1 MFGLDLYY
9 AAIIKLGL
17 GFICLI
23 FQINLLGKGNLA
35 PSSAM
40 DQVQNYVLGGIIGGV
55 IYNGDIT
62 ILQFFLVLIIWT
74 ILVFTIKFIKNH
86 NKYAKRLIDGRPI
99 TLIANG
105 QVDVGECLR
114 CVISANDL
122 TFKLRAVGIYEIKL
136 VKKAIMEQNGQLTV
150 IQYGDDNIKYPL
162 IIDGQINEDVLDL
175 IHKDSQWV
183 HEELTKKQYQLSDI
197 YMGEYDSGEIYLYP
211 YK

>member
-1 MFGLDLYY
+1 MELYY
-9 AAIIKLGL
+9 TAIVKLSL

-55 IYNGDIT
+55 IYNQDIT
-62 ILQFFLVLIIWT
+62 ILQFFLVLVIWT
-74 ILVFTIKFIKNH
+74 IVVFTLKFLKNH
-86 NKYAKRLIDGRPI
+86 NRFAKNIIDGRPVG
-99 TLIANG
+99 LIING
-105 QVDVGECLR
+105 KVIVEACLR
-114 CVISANDL
+114 AGISGNDL
-122 TFKLRAVGIYEIKL
+122 TFKLRALGIYEIKT
-136 VKKAIMEQNGQLTV
+136 VKRAVMEQNGQLTV

-175 IHKDSQWV
+175 IQKDAVWV
-183 HEELTKKQYQLSDI
+183 LNKLTEKGYQMSDI
-197 YMGEYDSGEIYLYP
+197 YIGEYDKGAIVLYP

>member
-1 MFGLDLYY
+1 MELYY
-9 AAIIKLGL
+9 TAIVKLSL

-55 IYNGDIT
+55 IYNQDIT
-62 ILQFFLVLIIWT
+62 ILQFFLVLVIWT
-74 ILVFTIKFIKNH
+74 IVVFTLKFLKNH
-86 NKYAKRLIDGRPI
+86 NRFAKNIIDGRPVG
-99 TLIANG
+99 LIING
-105 QVDVGECLR
+105 KVIVEACLR
-114 CVISANDL
+114 SGISGNDL
-122 TFKLRAVGIYEIKL
+122 TFKLRALGIYEIKT
-136 VKKAIMEQNGQLTV
+136 VKRAVMEQNGQLTV

-175 IHKDSQWV
+175 IQKDAVWV
-183 HEELTKKQYQLSDI
+183 LDKLTEKGYQMSDI
-197 YMGEYDSGEIYLYP
+197 YIGEYDKGAIVLYP